1 MADGSGLPEKV
12 VKTSCPYCGVGCG
25 VRMAM
30 QSDLS
35 WKAKGDEN
43 HPSNFGRLC
52 SKGSALGETLDLKG
66 RLLDPVLEGKK
77 VEWPVALDAA
87 ANRLSTIRDTHGADA
102 IAFYLS
108 GQLLTED
115 YYVANKFMKGFI
127 GSANVDTNS
136 RLCMSSS
143 VAGHK
148 RAFGTDTVPGAYEDL
163 DRADLVILTGSNAAW
178 CHPVLFQRIQQARA
192 ERGLRLV
199 VIDPRETE
207 TSKEA
212 DLHLPIRPG
221 KDTILFSALLKA
233 ISQSGALDQ
242 QYVEEHTLGYG
253 DALARAVELAP
264 SMERV
269 CEQTRLRAPD
279 VKTFFR
285 WFIETERV
293 VTCYSQGVNQS
304 AQGTDK
310 VNTILNCHLATN
322 RIGREGMG
330 PFSLTGQPNAMGGRE
345 VGGLANQLAAHMDFT
360 DDNVERV
367 SRFWNA
373 PQMATKPGLKA
384 IDLFDA
390 IDRGEIKALWVMGT
404 NPAVSLPDADRVRA
418 AMKKLDLLI
427 VSENM
432 ASTDS
437 MDNAHIHLPAA
448 AWGEKAGTVTNSE
461 RRISRQRSFLP
472 LPGSV
477 KPDWWALSQVAQ
489 RMGYGKA
496 FSYASPAE
504 IFREHAELSGFEN
517 AGSRDFDISAYASC
531 SDQAYETMIPFQ
543 WPASGSA
550 IRTHGERANK
560 THRFFAD
567 GKFYTPSG
575 KANFIS
581 PARPELS
588 EDLSTAYP
596 LLLNTGRIRDQW
608 HTMTRSGKSPRLGRH
623 KEEPFLD
630 VNESDAQKHAL
641 TQGELAT
648 IESPYGRAMLRVN
661 VTDAQTPGE
670 VFAPIHWTG
679 QNASGARIGAL
690 LGSHVDPLSG
700 QPEAKAAPVLVKP
713 FKAAFYGFV
722 ISATSVEMT
731 GCAYWASSQLQ
742 GSMGYRFALKSYDGK
757 GARKWAADLLSVPE
771 VELIQ
776 SADSTSGMFRAAH
789 LVDDRVQSVV
799 YISTQNDLPNWS
811 WLESLFTKEKLK
823 PLDRR
828 YILAGRSIDG
838 AQDPGPI
845 VCACHGVGRNTL
857 VTAICK
863 KGLATTQALGDTLK
877 AGTNC
882 GSCLPELRS
891 LIAQHASANQEA
903 STQKA

>member
-1 MADGSGLPEKV
+1 MPDGSGLPEKS
-12 VKTSCPYCGVGCG
+12 VKTACPYCGVGCG

-30 QSDLS
+30 QSDMS
-35 WKAKGDEN
+35 WKANGDEN

-66 RLLDPVLEGKK
+66 RLLDPVLDGKN

-87 ANRLSTIRDTHGADA
+87 ADRLSAIRKEHGPDA
-102 IAFYLS
+102 IAVYLS

-115 YYVANKFMKGFI
+115 YYVANKFMKGFV

-148 RAFGTDTVPGAYEDL
+148 KAFGADTVPGAYEDL

-178 CHPVLFQRIQQARA
+178 CHPVLFQRIQKARA
-192 ERGLRLV
+192 ERGMRLV

-212 DLHLPIRPG
+212 DLHLPIAPG
-221 KDTILFSALLKA
+221 KDTLLFSALLKA
-233 ISQSGALDQ
+233 LSQSGALDQ
-242 QYVEEHTLGYG
+242 QYVETHTLGYAT
-253 DALARAVELAP
+253 ALARAVELAP
-264 SMERV
+264 SMDRV
-269 CEQTRLRAPD
+269 CEETRLRLPD
-279 VKTFFR
+279 VKTFIR
-285 WFIETERV
+285 WFIETEKV

-310 VNTILNCHLATN
+310 VNAILNCHLATN

-345 VGGLANQLAAHMDFT
+345 VGGLANQLAAHMEFQPESVD
-360 DDNVERV
+360 RV
-367 SRFWNA
+367 RRFWNA
-373 PQMATKPGLKA
+373 PHIATTPGLKA

-404 NPAVSLPDADRVRA
+404 NPAVSLPDADRVRR
-418 AMKKLDLLI
+418 AMKKLELLI

-437 MDNAHIHLPAA
+437 MDNAHIRLPAA

-461 RRISRQRSFLP
+461 RRISRQRSFLS
-472 LPGSV
+472 LPGRV
-477 KPDWWALSQVAQ
+477 KPDWWAVSQVAQ
-489 RMGYGKA
+489 RMGYAEA

-531 SDQAYETMIPFQ
+531 SDQAYEALDPFQ
-543 WPASGSA
+543 WPAPGGL
-550 IRTHGERANK
+550 IRTHGECSTQ
-560 THRFFAD
+560 THRFFAE

-575 KANFIS
+575 KANFIA

-588 EDLSTAYP
+588 VDLSVTYP

-630 VNESDAQKHAL
+630 INTADARKFHL

-648 IESPYGRAMLRVN
+648 VESPHGQAVLRVN
-661 VTDAQTPGE
+661 LTDAQTPGD

-679 QNASGARIGAL
+679 QNASAGRIGAL
-690 LGSHVDPLSG
+690 LASHVDPFSG
-700 QPEAKAAPVLVKP
+700 QPEAKAAPVSVKP
-713 FKAAFYGFV
+713 FQAAFYGFV
-722 ISATSVEMT
+722 MSTASLDMT
-731 GCAYWASSQLQ
+731 NCAYWAKVQLQ
-742 GSMGYRFALKSYDGK
+742 DTIGYRFALTSYNGK
-757 GARKWAADLLSVPE
+757 GANKWMSDLLGVSGT
-771 VELIQ
+771 ELIQ
-776 SADSTSGMFRAAH
+776 STDKSNGVFRAAH
-789 LVDDRVQSVV
+789 LIDDRLQAVAYLSP
-799 YISTQNDLPNWS
+799 QNDLPSWS
-811 WLESLFTKEKLK
+811 WLETLFAKDKLEV
-823 PLDRR
+823 LDRR

-838 AQDPGPI
+838 AQDPGPT
-845 VCACHGVGRNTL
+845 VCACYGVGRNTL
-857 VTAICK
+857 IDAICK
-863 KGLATTQALGDTLK
+863 KGLITTQALGEQLK

-891 LIAQHASANQEA
+891 LIGGHDKTAKAKAS
-903 STQKA
+903 

>member
-1 MADGSGLPEKV
+1 MPDGSGLPQKT
-12 VKTSCPYCGVGCG
+12 VKTACPYCGVGCG

-30 QSDLS
+30 QSDMS
-35 WKAKGDEN
+35 WKAKGDED

-52 SKGSALGETLDLKG
+52 SKGSALGETLDLEG
-66 RLLDPVLEGKK
+66 RLLDPVLDGKD

-87 ANRLSTIRDTHGADA
+87 ADRLSAIRKEHGPDA

-148 RAFGTDTVPGAYEDL
+148 KAFGTDTVPGAYEDL

-178 CHPVLFQRIQQARA
+178 CHPVLFQRIQKART

-212 DLHLPIRPG
+212 DLHLPIAPG

-233 ISQSGALDQ
+233 ISQSAALDQ
-242 QYVEEHTLGYG
+242 HYVETHTLGYI

-269 CEQTRLRAPD
+269 CEQTRIRAPD
-279 VKTFFR
+279 LKTFIR
-285 WFIETERV
+285 WFIETEKV

-310 VNTILNCHLATN
+310 VNAILNCHLATN

-345 VGGLANQLAAHMDFT
+345 VGGLANQLAAHMDFQPESV
-360 DDNVERV
+360 DRV

-373 PQMATKPGLKA
+373 PKIATEPGLKA

-390 IDRGEIKALWVMGT
+390 IDRGDIKALWVMGT

-437 MDNAHIHLPAA
+437 MDNAHIRLPAA

-461 RRISRQRSFLP
+461 RRISRQRSFLS
-472 LPGSV
+472 LPGNV

-489 RMGYGKA
+489 RMGYGEA

-531 SDQAYETMIPFQ
+531 SDQAYETLSPFQ
-543 WPASGSA
+543 WPAPGGP
-550 IRTHGERANK
+550 IRTHGERTNK
-560 THRFFAD
+560 THRFFSD

-588 EDLSTAYP
+588 ADLSATYP

-630 VNESDAQKHAL
+630 INESDAQKFGL
-641 TQGELAT
+641 TQGDLAT
-648 IESPYGRAMLRVN
+648 VESPYGQAVLRVN
-661 VTDAQTPGE
+661 LTDAQTPGE
-670 VFAPIHWTG
+670 IFAPIHWTG
-679 QNASGARIGAL
+679 QNASSGRIGAL
-690 LGSHVDPLSG
+690 LASHVDPFSG

-713 FKAAFYGFV
+713 LKAAFYGFV
-722 ISATSVEMT
+722 MSAASVDMT
-731 GCAYWASSQLQ
+731 ECAYWAKVQLQ
-742 GSMGYRFALKSYDGK
+742 DTLGYRFALTSYNGK
-757 GARKWAADLLSVPE
+757 GPHKWVSDLLGV
-771 VELIQ
+771 VEAELVH
-776 SADSTSGMFRAAH
+776 SADKTSGVFRAAH
-789 LVDDRVQSVV
+789 VREGRLQSIAF
-799 YISTQNDLPNWS
+799 ISTQNDLPSWN
-811 WLESLFTKEKLK
+811 WLESLFAKEQLAA
-823 PLDRR
+823 LDRR

-838 AQDPGPI
+838 AQDPGPT
-845 VCACHGVGRNTL
+845 VCACYGVGRNSL
-857 VTAICK
+857 VNAICK
-863 KGLATTQALGDTLK
+863 KGLTTTQALGDKLK

-891 LIAQHASANQEA
+891 LIAQHTKADEAIAS
-903 STQKA
+903 

>member
-1 MADGSGLPEKV
+1 MPDGSGLPQKT
-12 VKTSCPYCGVGCG
+12 VKTACPYCGVGCG

-30 QSDLS
+30 QSDMS
-35 WKAKGDEN
+35 WKAKGDED

-52 SKGSALGETLDLKG
+52 SKGSALGETLDLGG
-66 RLLDPVLEGKK
+66 RLLEPVLDGKD

-87 ANRLSTIRDTHGADA
+87 ADRLSAIREEHGSDA

-178 CHPVLFQRIQQARA
+178 CHPVLFQRIQKART

-212 DLHLPIRPG
+212 DLHLPIAPG

-233 ISQSGALDQ
+233 ISQSAALDQ
-242 QYVEEHTLGYG
+242 HYVETHTLGYI

-269 CEQTRLRAPD
+269 CEQTRIRAPD
-279 VKTFFR
+279 LKTFIR
-285 WFIETERV
+285 WFIETEKV

-310 VNTILNCHLATN
+310 VNAILNCHLATN

-345 VGGLANQLAAHMDFT
+345 VGGLANQLAAHMDFQPESV
-360 DDNVERV
+360 DRV

-373 PQMATKPGLKA
+373 PKIATKPGLKA

-390 IDRGEIKALWVMGT
+390 IDRGDIKALWVMGT

-472 LPGSV
+472 LPGNV

-489 RMGYGKA
+489 RMGYSEA

-531 SDQAYETMIPFQ
+531 SDQAYETLSPFQ
-543 WPASGSA
+543 WPAPGGP

-560 THRFFAD
+560 THRFFGD

-588 EDLSTAYP
+588 ADLSATYP

-608 HTMTRSGKSPRLGRH
+608 HTMTRSGKSPRLSRH

-630 VNESDAQKHAL
+630 INESDAQKFGV

-648 IESPYGRAMLRVN
+648 VESPYGQAVLRVN
-661 VTDAQTPGE
+661 LTDAQTPGE

-679 QNASGARIGAL
+679 QNASGGRIGAL
-690 LGSHVDPLSG
+690 LASHADPFSG

-713 FKAAFYGFV
+713 LKAAFYGFV
-722 ISATSVEMT
+722 MSAASVDMSE
-731 GCAYWASSQLQ
+731 CAYWAKVQLQ
-742 GSMGYRFALKSYDGK
+742 DTIGYRFALTSYNGK
-757 GARKWAADLLSVPE
+757 GSHKWVSDLLGVPE
-771 VELIQ
+771 AEWVH
-776 SADSTSGMFRAAH
+776 SSDKTSGVFRAAH
-789 LVDDRVQSVV
+789 VREGRLQSVV
-799 YISTQNDLPNWS
+799 YISTQNDLPSWN
-811 WLESLFTKEKLK
+811 WLESLFAKEQLAA
-823 PLDRR
+823 LDRR

-838 AQDPGPI
+838 AQDPGPT
-845 VCACHGVGRNTL
+845 VCACYGVGRNSL
-857 VTAICK
+857 VNAICK
-863 KGLATTQALGDTLK
+863 KGLTTTQALGDKLK

-891 LIAQHASANQEA
+891 LIAQHTKADEEMAS
-903 STQKA
+903 